1 MRRIAAFMF
10 PCAFVCAFLLGGSP
24 PQTAPK
30 VLAFTHVTV
39 INATGAPAL
48 PDRTVVITGNRRK
61 VTRLASWPIPA
72 CCEFRK

>member
-30 VLAFTHVTV
+30 VLAFAHVAV
-39 INATGAPAL
+39 INANGRARPSGSHRG
-48 PDRTVVITGNRRK
+48 DHRK
-61 VTRLASWPIPA
+61 PQKSDSVGQLANSSVL
-72 CCEFRK
+72 